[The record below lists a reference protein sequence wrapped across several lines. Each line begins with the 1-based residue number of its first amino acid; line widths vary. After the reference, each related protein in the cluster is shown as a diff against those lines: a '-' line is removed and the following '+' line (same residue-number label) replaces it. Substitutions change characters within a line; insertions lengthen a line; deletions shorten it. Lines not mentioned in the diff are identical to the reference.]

1 MMEGTDKAGPADG
14 PDFADDNNFDR
25 MMDESEQELARLAR
39 QHHSRSVKDKIL
51 ELDEVA
57 LKNPQI
63 DGDATFQKLKMFLR
77 TFTIKADEH
86 IRAGTTKEM
95 TDFPFQVRLHD

>member
-1 MMEGTDKAGPADG
+1 MEGIANTGPPDG
-14 PDFADDNNFDR
+14 PGFADDNNFDR
-25 MMDESEQELARLAR
+25 VMDESEQELARLAR

-63 DGDATFQKLKMFLR
+63 DNDPTFQKLKMFLR

-86 IRAGTTKEM
+86 IQSGTTKEM